1 LYDLY
6 RLFAIFA
13 RRKYNTMKNRILHLA
28 VYALVGSLVL
38 GGCKK
43 DDTGSKADTNPCGD
57 KNFCF
62 KVGDDLSFA
71 FDAKW
76 IAQAQSKYKVLFTQS
91 LGGTSNETAEL
102 EFKADGGIRTGD
114 FTFASTITTDGQA
127 YFRYIK
133 NISGEITQFICSE
146 GTLKITKFEN
156 SQITGTFT
164 CQAKDKENKTVS
176 LKSGNVFKV
185 GN

>member
-1 LYDLY
+1 MY

-13 RRKYNTMKNRILHLA
+13 RRKYITMKKRILQLA
-28 VYALVGSLVL
+28 FLLIASSLML

-43 DDTGSKADTNPCGD
+43 DEGTSKGDTNPCGD

-91 LGGTSNETAEL
+91 LGGTSNEIAEI

-114 FTFASTITTDGQA
+114 FTFTNVVSTDGQA
-127 YFRYIK
+127 YFRYYK
-133 NISGEITQFICSE
+133 NQSGEITQFICSE
-146 GTLKITKFEN
+146 GTLKVTKFEN

-164 CQAKDKENKTVS
+164 CQAKDKDNKTVS
-176 LKSGNVFKV
+176 VKSGNVFKV